1 MGYIAVLIIFACLT
15 PFTFLWGAQAN
26 YGNYFFGG
34 LSYAMVTMIIG
45 IFISIPYYLHGKTN
59 TLREESEN
67 QAKIERQDKKGLE
80 DRIEKLE
87 KELNEDER

>member
-15 PFTFLWGAQAN
+15 PFTFLWGAQVSYPN
-26 YGNYFFGG
+26 TIMGG
-34 LSYAMVTMIIG
+34 IGYAILTMIVG

-87 KELNEDER
+87 KELDETK